1 MDAGLARG
9 RPNAASTCEAVVSR
23 GVLRRQESTPN
34 DKLGF
39 RTVSTGERLKGT
51 KGDGKEHEDLGV
63 GRGWVPWLPTA
74 LHLSEAGHEVAVA
87 DSFIRRHYD
96 NELGVESLVP
106 VEQLCTRRRSSA
118 SR

>member
-1 MDAGLARG
+1 MKTL
-9 RPNAASTCEAVVSR
+9 
-23 GVLRRQESTPN
+23 VL
-34 DKLGF
+34 G
-39 RTVSTGERLKGT
+39 
-51 KGDGKEHEDLGV
+51 GDGNLGC
-63 GRGWVPWLPTA
+63 PTA

-106 VEQLCTRRRSSA
+106 VEQLYTRRRSSA